1 MPEVDFEGILTDS
14 SRSLADYVTSVVGA
28 DPVLFTRVLGLA
40 LQQKRQVG
48 MRAARVADLAC
59 LQHPELV
66 RPHLTGIARVL
77 PVLTDHSVRRIML
90 HILIRHPWVEDDE
103 VMGRLVDTL
112 LKWIQDERQDV
123 AIRSYSMDIMLKI
136 CVMEPELGREMAL
149 ILEESMPGWGS
160 ETLKRQGRG
169 VLKKLANRE

>member
-1 MPEVDFEGILTDS
+1 MPEVDFEGILNDS

-28 DPVLFTRVLGLA
+28 DPLLFTRVLDLA
-40 LQQKRQVG
+40 LKQKRQVS

-59 LQHPELV
+59 LQHPQLV
-66 RPHLTGIARVL
+66 RPHLVGIARAL
-77 PVLTDHSVRRIML
+77 PGLTDHSVRRIML
-90 HILIRHPWVEDDE
+90 HILIRHPWVEEDE

-136 CVMEPELGREMAL
+136 CVIEPELGHELAL
-149 ILEESMPGWGS
+149 ILQETMPDWGS
-160 ETLKRQGRG
+160 ETLRRQGRG
-169 VLKKLANRE
+169 ILKKLVVRE